1 MRDSSLDST
10 NSNNPITRFLKGLT
24 KIERNEVLA
33 VLLAFALVFVLMT
46 SYSILKPVR
55 DALAGDW
62 GNVGLATTW
71 TVNFGLSLI
80 VIAIYGTALTYIRFR
95 IMVPA
100 IYVFFALTFLALYVF
115 RTQVADITLVNKG
128 FYIWVSV
135 FSLFNLSVFWSFM
148 TDIFNREQSRRLFG
162 IIAAGTTVG
171 ALAGPLLTASLIDRL
186 GANGLLLLS
195 ASLLFVPVIVIPALR
210 RLKVT
215 QLHNEEVEADLGLQ
229 KALGTNPLSGF
240 SVLLGD
246 RYLLGICFFI
256 LLYVTINTFV
266 YFQLQDLT
274 GEYSLEFR
282 AKVWSWI
289 EIATNTLTLITAALI
304 TSRIVI
310 RLGMQTALTLMPVLV
325 ALGIFALVAAPILL
339 VLAIFQVARRVGN
352 YAITRP
358 SREMLFTVLDREAR
372 FKAKPVIDVVIYRA
386 GDVLTAWVFTLIA
399 DKIGLGLVG
408 IAFVIGGVAAV
419 WATVAIWL
427 GRAYSGLS
435 GVAGGSD
442 LKDQESAH
450 GVA

>member
-1 MRDSSLDST
+1 MDST

-100 IYVFFALTFLALYVF
+100 IYVFFALTFFALYVF

-171 ALAGPLLTASLIDRL
+171 ALVGPLLTASLIDRL

-325 ALGIFALVAAPILL
+325 AAGIFALVAAPILL

-372 FKAKPVIDVVIYRA
+372 FKAKPVIDVVVYRA
-386 GDVLTAWVFTLIA
+386 GDVLTAWVFTLLA

-427 GRAYSGLS
+427 GRAYSGRS

-442 LKDQESAH
+442 VKDQESAD